1 MLLIYI
7 VIIILL
13 CILIS
18 VSKKEHLTSQ
28 VIVASYLQYDSIPL
42 APTYVVKQYPTYEL
56 GLLDYNNACITTN
69 TTGTL
74 GSTIPPCKGSMTG
87 SIFSTDLT
95 IPSFSQTQVAK
106 LYYIIVEFNIT
117 TPKIQ
122 PLNWVDKNVGFS
134 EEDRDV
140 LAQIID
146 YCGQTPGDI
155 KSMSQKDIVANQ
167 GSCLDY
173 YVTSITQ
180 YSVFLDNFKMNIFFH
195 PVLYGNFTEEFP
207 INLKNQPSFTTSYS
221 PLYQYVKNN
230 NI

>member
-1 MLLIYI
+1 MWIYI
-7 VIIILL
+7 LIILLL
-13 CILIS
+13 CILIF
-18 VSKKEHLTSQ
+18 VSRKEHLTSQ
-28 VIVASYLQYDSIPL
+28 ILVASYLQYDSIPV
-42 APTYVVKQYPTYEL
+42 PPMYIVKQYPTYEL
-56 GLLDYNNACITTN
+56 GLLDYNNACVTTN
-69 TTGTL
+69 MVGTL
-74 GSTIPPCKGSMTG
+74 GSTIPPCTTGSLIG

-95 IPSFSQTQVAK
+95 IPAFFQTQVAK
-106 LYYIIVEFNIT
+106 LYYIIVEFNVT

-122 PLNWVDKNVGFS
+122 PFNWTDKNVGFS

-146 YCGQTPGDI
+146 YSGQTPGDI
-155 KSMSQKDIVANQ
+155 KSIRQKDIIVNQ

-180 YSVFLDNFKMNIFFH
+180 YSVFLDNFDMNIFVH